1 MPLAPIVSKEKLAV
15 PPYEVFTLGDRI
27 LRQNSKNVTSI
38 NDEIRSIARKMLQ
51 TMYSYDGIGL
61 AAPQAGINKR
71 IIVIDTD
78 PEEAANPSFVMINP
92 QIHELSKDLE
102 VGQEGCLSVPK
113 VFGDVQRSAQLIVS
127 FKDIY
132 GKPQRLKA
140 SGLFARVIQHE
151 IDHLDGV
158 LFVDRVDNQL
168 TLTEELKKQKFNP
181 KDVQFQ
187 R

>member
-15 PPYEVFTLGDRI
+15 PPYEVFTLGDRV

-92 QIHELSKDLE
+92 QIHDLSKALE
-102 VGQEGCLSVPK
+102 VGQEGCLSVPN

-151 IDHLDGV
+151 MDHLDGV

-168 TLTEELKKQKFNP
+168 SLAEELKKQKFNP
-181 KDVQFQ
+181 RDVQFQ